1 MRGARW
7 AAWAATALLP
17 ACLSAPEFDED
28 RLLIEGQVYIGDAP
42 ASGAS
47 QTLVY
52 MFHPQAGVLNSAV
65 VDENGRYAIHVRAQA
80 GVCQTR
86 LFGFTFDRP
95 FPIESDLTE
104 AVAPGTLE
112 CSGVLDGPDVRIP
125 ASPPVLRD
133 VSIRGVAT
141 VAGFAVPVQMRLR
154 LQSLAFGPVFLD
166 TTVSEDGG
174 EYVLEAKVPEYYCD
188 NLTIQTNPAA
198 DQVIGVPGCGDSL
211 VDIAL

>member
-1 MRGARW
+1 MRGVRW
-7 AAWAATALLP
+7 AALAAGLVFS

-28 RLLIEGQVYIGDAP
+28 RLLIEGQVFIGGEP
-42 ASGAS
+42 ATGAM

-52 MFHPQAGVLNSAV
+52 MFHPQAGVLNSAA
-65 VDENGRYAIHVRAQA
+65 VDENGRYAIHVRAQR

-95 FPIESDLTE
+95 YPIESDLTE
-104 AVAPGTLE
+104 AVAAGALE
-112 CSGVLDGPDVRIP
+112 CSGILEGPDVRIP
-125 ASPPVLRD
+125 ASPPVLRN
-133 VSIRGVAT
+133 VTVRGVAT
-141 VAGFAVPVQMRLR
+141 VGGFAVPVQMRLR

-174 EYVLEAKVPEYYCD
+174 AYVLEAEVPEYYCD

-198 DQVIGVPGCGDSL
+198 DVIIGVPGCGDTL
-211 VDIAL
+211 VDIEL